1 MIAAITFI
9 YRVFRCVF
17 LIIAILLFFVAAP
30 VLWPVY
36 AGIAVLRPG
45 VIAKFLETELW

>member
-1 MIAAITFI
+1 MIAAIIFV
-9 YRVFRCVF
+9 YRVFRCIF
-17 LIIAILLFFVAAP
+17 LAVAILLLYVAAP

-45 VIAKFLETELW
+45 VITKFLETKLW